1 MFPRPFL
8 HCTAL
13 AAFVVALALPRP
25 CHADTVTVTVDEW
38 NHANNGCSICGAYG
52 YSCAGCGNEPFATSA
67 SFTDPT
73 PDGATVTQ
81 VRVTTKGVKSGS
93 ATWWFQLN
101 GTTVV
106 SGATDPNGNN
116 NNCGS
121 CLTADYDSPTHAAF
135 PNYVYGGTNTLTLSY
150 NVSQA
155 YSLAYIDITL
165 TYEFCEDLD
174 GDGYHGDACGQGD
187 DCDDADPDVNP
198 GQVETCNGVDDDCD
212 GEVDEQDADGCTL
225 YSRDDDGDGYGV
237 TGDVSCLC
245 AAAAP
250 YDAIVDGD
258 CDDAGPDVNPGAPET
273 CNGVD
278 DDCDGAPGADE
289 ADQDGDGFMACD
301 GDCLDTD
308 ASVHPGATE
317 LCDGL
322 DNTCDGNLPADEFDA
337 DGDGYMG
344 CEGDCD
350 DGNTDAHPAGTEV
363 CDGADNDCDGS
374 IDGADAVDALE
385 WYLDADGDGYGDGA
399 VLQLDC
405 EQPDDNVAVAGDCDD
420 ADPAIHPDAEETCD
434 GIDNDS
440 DLATD
445 ELGDLDGD
453 GYSIC
458 DDDCDDAE
466 PAVYPGN
473 PEACDG
479 LDNDCDETT
488 DEELDGDGD
497 LLSVCDGDCDDDE
510 PAMFPGNP
518 EVCDGLDNDC
528 DGAPG
533 VDEDDLD
540 GDGQRICEGEC
551 DDDDPSTFDGAA
563 EL

>member
-198 GQVETCNGVDDDCD
+198 GQVETCNGVDDDCDGEVDEQDADGCTLYSRDDDGDGFGLSGDLACLCVAAAPYDATVDGDCDDTAPDINPGAPETCSGVDDDCD

-434 GIDNDS
+434 GIDNDC

-453 GYSIC
+453 G
-458 DDDCDDAE
+458 
-466 PAVYPGN
+466 
-473 PEACDG
+473 
-479 LDNDCDETT
+479 
-488 DEELDGDGD
+488 
-497 LLSVCDGDCDDDE
+497 
-510 PAMFPGNP
+510 
-518 EVCDGLDNDC
+518 
-528 DGAPG
+528 
-533 VDEDDLD
+533 
-540 GDGQRICEGEC
+540 
-551 DDDDPSTFDGAA
+551 
-563 EL
+563 